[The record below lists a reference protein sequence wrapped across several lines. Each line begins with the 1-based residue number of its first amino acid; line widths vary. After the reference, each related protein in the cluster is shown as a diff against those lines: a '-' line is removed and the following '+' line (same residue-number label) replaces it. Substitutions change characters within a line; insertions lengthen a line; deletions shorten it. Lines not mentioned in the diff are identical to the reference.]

1 MSSWLRQARLERGWS
16 EEEAAAR
23 VRALCRNGAR
33 CGMTADWIQ
42 DFELG
47 IRHPGAA
54 HTDALSR
61 LYGRAPDPTDETTD
75 TTKE

>member
-1 MSSWLRQARLERGWS
+1 MPSWLRQARLERGWS

-23 VRALCRNGAR
+23 VRALCRNGDQ
-33 CGMTADWIQ
+33 CGMTADRLR

-47 IRHPGAA
+47 LRHPGAA

-61 LYGRAPDPTDETTD
+61 LYGRAPDDTEETTD
-75 TTKE
+75 TTEE